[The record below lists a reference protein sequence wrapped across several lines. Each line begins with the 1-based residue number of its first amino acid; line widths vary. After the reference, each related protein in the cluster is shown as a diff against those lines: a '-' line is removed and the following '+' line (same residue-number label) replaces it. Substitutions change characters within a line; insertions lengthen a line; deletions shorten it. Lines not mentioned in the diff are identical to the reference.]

1 MIDDDDTAI
10 PCTGSRSANGN
21 RGLGDHEDAVHAPQ
35 TNGSTASPAFTG
47 TAVPASGDS
56 ATVTFTGPGGSR
68 VRVHDDAYTGSMT
81 ENTVT
86 VREAR
91 AHLADHINRAE
102 EGVPTVITRNGAP
115 VAAVVPIADF
125 EALEE
130 AADVMLAREAEAV
143 LAEGG
148 PTVTMAELL
157 ADLFTEQ
164 DGDAA

>member
-1 MIDDDDTAI
+1 M
-10 PCTGSRSANGN
+10 N
-21 RGLGDHEDAVHAPQ
+21 
-35 TNGSTASPAFTG
+35 
-47 TAVPASGDS
+47 
-56 ATVTFTGPGGSR
+56 
-68 VRVHDDAYTGSMT
+68 AYTCLMA

-102 EGVPTVITRNGAP
+102 EGVPTVITRNGVP

-148 PTVTMAELL
+148 TTVSMAQLL
-157 ADLFTEQ
+157 ADLFSERN
-164 DGDAA
+164 GEAA